1 MAIQTPKSGTQY
13 AQEILAILQST
24 GILNTSPGGKARALA
39 DIIADRMGDLE
50 TRQFVTVS
58 QNLIP
63 YATDTALDALGAI
76 FGITRLPA
84 SDSSSPSTD
93 GNFEFFVNSGTFGDI
108 NSGNDIIIPAGTRIF
123 TAASNG
129 PIYTVDIQT
138 TLPKAS
144 SSAFVSASS
153 LTTGSSG
160 NASSG
165 VFNRTSFSN
174 YTQSDFGSLQVTNN
188 FGIIGGR
195 DAESDDDY
203 RFRIQLKLQST
214 GGNGQV
220 DLRTAIL
227 QIPGIQDIVFNP
239 LAGTFEVF
247 VYGISP
253 VVAPSLLQLVQTT
266 IDQSTA
272 YPLNGLAVVPDLVG
286 ISLSTTLT
294 LQPGLSSVDQTTV
307 INNAQTAAANYIN
320 NLTVGQEFV
329 INEVAVVVL
338 GSDTRI
344 LDIGKPN
351 QPLNSIFIWRSRSDG
366 TRFSQFLVNDYT
378 PATGERIIVEQSI
391 SNPINLAVATT

>member
-13 AQEILAILQST
+13 ASEILAILQAT

-50 TRQFVTVS
+50 TRQFVAVS
-58 QNLIP
+58 QNLLP

-76 FGITRLPA
+76 FGIQRIAA
-84 SDSSSPSTD
+84 SDSSSPSSD
-93 GNFEFFVNSGTFGDI
+93 GNFEFFVTTGTFGDV

-123 TAASNG
+123 TAATNG
-129 PIYTVDIQT
+129 PVYTVDIQT
-138 TLPKAS
+138 TLPNAQ

-153 LTTGSSG
+153 VTTGSSG
-160 NASSG
+160 NAPSG
-165 VFNRTSFSN
+165 IFNRTNFSN
-174 YTQSDFGSLQVTNN
+174 YTLSDFGGLQVTNN

-203 RFRIQLKLQST
+203 RYRIQLKLQST
-214 GGNGQV
+214 GGNGEV

-227 QIPGIQDIVFNP
+227 QVPGVQDLVFNP
-239 LAGTFEVF
+239 LAGTFEVY

-253 VVAPSLLQLVQTT
+253 QVPPSLLNLVQTV
-266 IDQSTA
+266 INENTA
-272 YPLNGLAVVPDLVG
+272 YPLNGLAIVPDLVG
-286 ISLSTTLT
+286 ISLATTLT

-307 INNAQTAAANYIN
+307 ISNAQTAAANYIN

-329 INEVAVVVL
+329 INEVAVVIL

-344 LDIGKPN
+344 LDIGNPN
-351 QPLNSIFIWRSRSDG
+351 QPLNSIFIWRSRSDE
-366 TRFSQFLVNDYT
+366 TRFSQYLVNDYT
-378 PATGERIIVEQSI
+378 PATGERIIVEESI
-391 SNPINLAVATT
+391 SNPINLTVAS